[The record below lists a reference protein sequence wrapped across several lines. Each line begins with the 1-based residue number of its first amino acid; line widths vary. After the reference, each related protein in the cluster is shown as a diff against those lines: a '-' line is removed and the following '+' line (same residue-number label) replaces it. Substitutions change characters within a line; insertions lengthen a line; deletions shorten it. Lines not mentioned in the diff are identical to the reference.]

1 MVFPSLRDI
10 STDLNWLREA
20 QTLGSLRDCFAPKQ
34 LLRSFDVGV
43 LLSEFAHQKW
53 WFHGISL
60 GYHGDIM
67 WIYWVYVCIYI
78 YIIYIYIYYVHIYT
92 PIYHQQLMGRICQTY
107 VVCQSQDPH
116 RQEHAACSTKRAT
129 VEGVVDMSSA
139 LRPMGLSDNRVPL
152 NPFVISL

>member
-34 LLRSFDVGV
+34 LLRSFDFGV

-78 YIIYIYIYYVHIYT
+78 YILYIYILCTHIYT
-92 PIYHQQLMGRICQTY
+92 YISPTVNGQDLSNICCLPIARSTSTG
-107 VVCQSQDPH
+107 
-116 RQEHAACSTKRAT
+116 AC
-129 VEGVVDMSSA
+129 GVFHEASHGWRSCRHVLCAS
-139 LRPMGLSDNRVPL
+139 PYG
-152 NPFVISL
+152 FVWQ